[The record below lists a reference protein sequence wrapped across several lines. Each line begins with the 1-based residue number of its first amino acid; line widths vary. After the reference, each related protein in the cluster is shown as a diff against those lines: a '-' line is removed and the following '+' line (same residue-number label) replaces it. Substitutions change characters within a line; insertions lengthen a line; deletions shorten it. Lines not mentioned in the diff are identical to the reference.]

1 MINHTRAWKV
11 TESKVSEYSIVISQ
25 QSQQEKSTK
34 MLVWPVS
41 TYGCESEAINKVDE
55 WQIETAEVRGLCQ
68 MMTFLWTAKKTN
80 ERNLKNVIAVR
91 TACYQVL
98 KQKCTVTFLD
108 M

>member
-1 MINHTRAWKV
+1 
-11 TESKVSEYSIVISQ
+11 
-25 QSQQEKSTK
+25 
-34 MLVWPVS
+34 
-41 TYGCESEAINKVDE
+41 
-55 WQIETAEVRGLCQ
+55 

-108 M
+108 NDRLQQRPFNGL